1 LTGSVYIKDGWVG
14 RCVYIDDGWM
24 DGWMDGWVDRC
35 VYIDDR
41 LNRLNYSPS
50 SSLEVCG
57 IFDNA
62 LWENRKSHQKVYL
75 PFIHPSIHPVKSLE
89 TLLFFY
95 F

>member
-1 LTGSVYIKDGWVG
+1 MCIYRRWMDGWMNGWRDGWVD

-24 DGWMDGWVDRC
+24 DGWVYRC

-62 LWENRKSHQKVYL
+62 LWENRKSDQKV
-75 PFIHPSIHPVKSLE
+75 K
-89 TLLFFY
+89 
-95 F
+95 